1 VDATPVTLTGV
12 PGIPMVQPG
21 DDLPALVVDAL
32 RRAGLEP
39 LAGDVVVVTSKV
51 VSKAEGQVVDLRTV
65 EPSERAR
72 ELAATTE
79 KEPELVEL
87 ILQESTDIVRA
98 VPGVLLVR
106 HRLGFMSAN
115 AAIDRSNA
123 DGTEHTVLLMPRDPD
138 ASAAALKTALDA
150 AFTGPIGVV
159 ITDTHGRPFRRGN
172 IGVAV
177 GVAGFEAVIDMVGSH
192 DLFGR
197 ELKATIVPIADEI
210 AAASALVSGETSEG
224 LPVVLVRGLSLA
236 AAAGGSQDLLFPRD
250 RDLFA

>member
-1 VDATPVTLTGV
+1 
-12 PGIPMVQPG
+12 MVQPG
-21 DDLPALVVDAL
+21 DDLPALVVDTC
-32 RRAGLEP
+32 RQSGLEP
-39 LAGDVVVVTSKV
+39 VAGDVVVVTSKI

-65 EPSERAR
+65 EPSERAH

-87 ILQESTDIVRA
+87 ILRESTDIVRA

-123 DGTEHTVLLMPRDPD
+123 DGTEHTALLMPREPD
-138 ASAAALKTALDA
+138 ASAAALKAALDA
-150 AFTGPIGVV
+150 AFAGPIGVV
-159 ITDTHGRPFRRGN
+159 VTDTHGRPFRRGN

-177 GVAGFEAVIDMVGSH
+177 GVAGFEAVIDMVGSR

-224 LPVVLVRGLSLA
+224 LPVVLVRGLSLPA
-236 AAAGGSQDLLFPRD
+236 ATGSSHDLLFPRD